1 MNVYG
6 AWVRIGKKAMGF
18 IRVDDIKKE
27 VQD

>member
-6 AWVRIGKKAMGF
+6 AWVRIGKKAMVF
-18 IRVDDIKKE
+18 IRLEDIKKE